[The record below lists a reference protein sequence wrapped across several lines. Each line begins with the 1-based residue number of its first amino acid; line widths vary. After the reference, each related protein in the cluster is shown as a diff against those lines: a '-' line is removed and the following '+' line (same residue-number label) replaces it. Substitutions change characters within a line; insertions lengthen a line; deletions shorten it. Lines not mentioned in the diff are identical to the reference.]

1 MKPKI
6 PVEANNLCWFVPA
19 TVPASALPAA
29 LRRRGSPRL
38 DGGLYQ

>member
-29 LRRRGSPRL
+29 PRRRGSPRRY
-38 DGGLYQ
+38 GSVYR